1 MRESNTSLNKFGSLN
16 RLQKRTLIETY
27 CNIANLLPAH
37 KRILFHL
44 YYRYGVSTTE
54 ISQLLMVNQ
63 TTVARRIGRIA
74 GELTDLLQGL
84 NIGPDKV
91 VHSRVAGKS
100 HKRGTC
106 PPDFEL
112 QEAQP

>member
-1 MRESNTSLNKFGSLN
+1 METKTNLQSLGSLN

-44 YYRYGVSTTE
+44 YYRYGVSTVE
-54 ISQLLMVNQ
+54 ISQLLMVHQ

-74 GELTDLLQGL
+74 GELTDLLQGK
-84 NIGPDKV
+84 NIGPDNERQIFIPMGLSKER
-91 VHSRVAGKS
+91 S
-100 HKRGTC
+100 
-106 PPDFEL
+106 
-112 QEAQP
+112 